1 MESSWEAR
9 FPVWAKFPSPYV
21 PFFTFCLFQ
30 RYAGRILGPYNQE
43 TEQKGRSRETRSRAD
58 NEQPLVHGNHPVG
71 CPTKFVA
78 TVPDAAILALTS
90 YRKIYFDDFSM
101 RSLSLASAQKSA
113 LFMAVG
119 GNPPRTELGSRPLR
133 QRLWQIAIHAGTF
146 DRRVPSWHWRGCS
159 RRSCRKLSAENRA
172 GRDTPQLLCQADL

>member
-21 PFFTFCLFQ
+21 PFFTSCLFQ

-43 TEQKGRSRETRSRAD
+43 TEQKGDQEKREVAPTMSNRLFTTITRLAAHEVRGDS
-58 NEQPLVHGNHPVG
+58 
-71 CPTKFVA
+71 
-78 TVPDAAILALTS
+78 PDAAILALTS

-101 RSLSLASAQKSA
+101 RSLSLASARKSA

-133 QRLWQIAIHAGTF
+133 QRLWQIAIHAGPF
-146 DRRVPSWHWRGCS
+146 DRRIRSWHWRGCS
-159 RRSCRKLSAENRA
+159 RCSCRKLSAENRA